1 MATYTSNKRG
11 ASPAG
16 HGFGGNLKFMW
27 AQVAVDTS
35 LDNADTLEF
44 FELPAG
50 ATVVYALLESTDIDT
65 DSTPAVTINI
75 GDAGS
80 AARFFAASTVGQAG
94 TAAVATAASGLF
106 HTYSADTLI
115 TGALGTDADEAAA
128 GTITLGIGYILP

>member
-35 LDNADTLEF
+35 LVDSDTLEF

-65 DSTPAVTINI
+65 GTPAVTINI

-80 AARFFAASTVGQAG
+80 ASRFFAASTVGQAG
-94 TAAVATAASGLF
+94 TAAVATAATGLF

-115 TGALGTDADEAAA
+115 TGALGTDADNAAA